1 MGNEKETEKN
11 IIKKSQLQ
19 SFFAGFGEKIM
30 QGVKI
35 VGEEVKFFLNP
46 MHAGY
51 SKHRIM
57 HEVKQAFYRAL
68 GKPTEDYDPP
78 TELEPNSECFG
89 IKLTGEGGG
98 YLGFKASDTLINSIA
113 EISDEQIDKVNALN
127 DENKNFNI
135 VIDRVAKKIVI
146 EIDVEEIINGITTD
160 PDNKGKS
167 EEEIKRL
174 VIGKIIEEADS
185 GLKELAGIVGGEF
198 KKYADSQLLTGIGK
212 KLYQS
217 SEKKDES
224 KSPAEN
230 PTEPKKQPFGSSEI
244 VSKAASPNVNKT
256 RESLNITDDTDSS
269 LTNPYHMLHRKP
281 NPQGGFERLI
291 SRDPRIKSGLN
302 NIVLQDNNE
311 VLNKSL
317 PNVSGNKGPSK

>member
-11 IIKKSQLQ
+11 IINKTTQKGQSQ
-19 SFFAGFGEKIM
+19 SFLVGLGKKIM

-113 EISDEQIDKVNALN
+113 GISDEQIDKVNALN

-160 PDNKGKS
+160 PDNKGKI

-224 KSPAEN
+224 KSPAEEN
-230 PTEPKKQPFGSSEI
+230 PTKPKKQSFGSSEI
-244 VSKAASPNVNKT
+244 VSKPNVNKT
-256 RESLNITDDTDSS
+256 EEMLHATNSQDTQQQKAQVEKAFSM
-269 LTNPYHMLHRKP
+269 TNPRDMLRS
-281 NPQGGFERLI
+281 FEEFKATNVQNVSKASNHSPLL
-291 SRDPRIKSGLN
+291 S
-302 NIVLQDNNE
+302 
-311 VLNKSL
+311 
-317 PNVSGNKGPSK
+317 PNVNDNERKSR